1 MLFWG
6 ATGLV
11 FRFLKILFGH
21 PDPLVGDLTGNRESI
36 LRLHD
41 EARAMG
47 ASLLVMPEMAI
58 TGYAPRDLLLRDGFV
73 AAAEASL
80 TQLASVTLDGPP
92 ILVGTPRAV
101 PGPRGLRNAVA
112 LLRKGVIESFHDK
125 WLLPGYDVFDEDR
138 WFDSGD
144 EVLHFDLEGKSVA
157 VLCCEDLWHGA
168 DAGVPGYV
176 HDPLSKVDAEL
187 ILSVSAS
194 PFVSGKARAQQ
205 DRLRQVAQ
213 RTKATVGVLN
223 QFGAHDELLFD
234 GRVMVAEP
242 NGSLTHLNAGWQP
255 GMTVLDWDNQESHAE
270 PDPLDELVHAL
281 ACGISGY
288 VRKTGHE
295 SVVLGLSGG
304 LDSALVATLAAIAL
318 GPEAVHG
325 ICMPSRYSS
334 SGSLDDARDLA
345 TRLGMV
351 HLHEIGIEPI
361 HEALRQSLQPALGE
375 VAGVTDENLQARARG
390 VLVMGLANAQG
401 LLPLATG
408 NKSEL
413 AVGYSTLYG
422 DMCGALLPLG
432 DVFKSKCYEL
442 AVHINRHPQRFGFD
456 EPPLPESTITKPP
469 SAELRPDQQDADSLP
484 TYDRLDRVL
493 EAWIEQGVAEDALP
507 EPDLVGEILPMVQRS
522 EFKRRQA
529 PVVLKVSPKAFG
541 PGRHIPVVARTRD

>member
-11 FRFLKILFGH
+11 FPFLKLLFGH

-144 EVLHFDLEGKSVA
+144 EVLHFDLEGKTVA

-334 SGSLDDARDLA
+334 TGSLDDARDLA
-345 TRLGMV
+345 ARLGMV

>member
-6 ATGLV
+6 ETGLV

-80 TQLASVTLDGPP
+80 AQLASVTLDGPP

-138 WFDSGD
+138 WFDSGE
-144 EVLHFDLEGKSVA
+144 EVLHFDLEGKTVA

-168 DAGVPGYV
+168 DAGVSGYV
-176 HDPLSKVDAEL
+176 HDPLCNVDAEL

-194 PFVSGKARAQQ
+194 PFVSGKAQAQQ

-213 RTKATVGVLN
+213 RTNATVGVLN

-242 NGSLTHLNAGWQP
+242 NGSLTRLNAGWQP
-255 GMTVLDWDNQESHAE
+255 GMTVLDWGNRESHAE

-345 TRLGMV
+345 ARLGMV

-493 EAWIEQGVAEDALP
+493 EAWIEHGVAEDALP

>member
-144 EVLHFDLEGKSVA
+144 EVLHFDLEGKTVA

-213 RTKATVGVLN
+213 RTNATVGVLN

-242 NGSLTHLNAGWQP
+242 NGSLTRLNAGWQP
-255 GMTVLDWDNQESHAE
+255 GMTVLDWDNRESHAE

-345 TRLGMV
+345 ARLGMV

-422 DMCGALLPLG
+422 DMCGAL
-432 DVFKSKCYEL
+432 V
-442 AVHINRHPQRFGFD
+442 
-456 EPPLPESTITKPP
+456 
-469 SAELRPDQQDADSLP
+469 
-484 TYDRLDRVL
+484 
-493 EAWIEQGVAEDALP
+493 
-507 EPDLVGEILPMVQRS
+507 
-522 EFKRRQA
+522 
-529 PVVLKVSPKAFG
+529 AFG
-541 PGRHIPVVARTRD
+541 GCVQIQVL